1 MLIHALRGSQV
12 RFLPVAFF
20 KMIEVY
26 EPAEDSYLLSEVL
39 ASKIP
44 RLLNV
49 NFNLKFLEIGAG
61 SGINLQAA
69 FSSGIKKENIFS
81 CDINEEAVKYCKKLG
96 FNCALSD
103 LFSNIPKQKFDL
115 IIFNPP
121 YLPLDKRE
129 PKSSRVSTT
138 SGKKGNEIIIRFLK
152 HAKDFL
158 DKDGSIFII
167 TSSLSEQ
174 INFNKLGYKAKEISS
189 KNLFFE
195 KLSVWECL
203 KI

>member
-1 MLIHALRGSQV
+1 
-12 RFLPVAFF
+12 
-20 KMIEVY
+20 MIEVY

-96 FNCALSD
+96 FNCELSD
-103 LFSNIPKQKFDL
+103 LFEAFKGGVSVRGTLVPLKFDL